1 MSSNGKYQS
10 VTVPDSNFIW
20 TSNDYGHSW
29 IQKITAQNFLGVIIS
44 SDGNIQTALGSNGY
58 IFASSDYGNTWIQQA
73 TFQNWSWVAMSQN
86 GKIQTA
92 IAYDGYIWR
101 YGLEIDQN
109 RPKTKPMFN
118 HHFKKGFG
126 RK

>member
-1 MSSNGKYQS
+1 MDAKPNVQSCLFITMSSNGKYQS

-73 TFQNWSWVAMSQN
+73 TFKIGHGLPCLKM
-86 GKIQTA
+86 GK
-92 IAYDGYIWR
+92 Y
-101 YGLEIDQN
+101 
-109 RPKTKPMFN
+109 KPRLLMMVISGDMDL
-118 HHFKKGFG
+118 K
-126 RK
+126 